1 MEYNYE
7 SVKLVNKNEK
17 EIKKN
22 IKITENKKLKNRVK
36 KLIKKVVKG

>member
-17 EIKKN
+17 AVKRNIKN
-22 IKITENKKLKNRVK
+22 IENKKLKNRVK
-36 KLIKKVVKG
+36 RLIKRVVKG